1 MTDFASRLRSSVDR
15 YRMDVAVDDD
25 DLIHLLAA
33 MAASHRL
40 DDRRTYPGHV
50 TTSAIVVTA
59 DLAAVLLV
67 HHRALDRWLQPG
79 GHWEPAATFWA
90 SALREAEE
98 ETGVEGAILH
108 PWHGGRDV
116 PIDIDTHA
124 IPLRVER
131 AEPSHWHHDLRFA
144 FVADAGAPLRPAL
157 GEVIQA
163 AWQPFEM
170 LATICPR
177 VHARLLATGPSG
189 K

>member
-1 MTDFASRLRSSVDR
+1 MRDFAAGLRSCVDR
-15 YRMDVAVDDD
+15 YRVDIAQNDN

-40 DDRRTYPGHV
+40 DDRRTHPGHV
-50 TTSAIVVTA
+50 TTSAIVVTP
-59 DLAAVLLV
+59 DLNAVLLI

-90 SALREAEE
+90 SALREAQE
-98 ETGVEGAILH
+98 ETGIEGAVLH
-108 PWHGGRDV
+108 PWHGGRDI

-144 FVADAGAPLRPAL
+144 FVADAALPLRPAQD
-157 GEVIQA
+157 EVVRA
-163 AWQPFEM
+163 AWKPFAK
-170 LATICPR
+170 LAEICPR
-177 VHARLLATGPSG
+177 VHDRLLASQA
-189 K
+189 

>member
-1 MTDFASRLRSSVDR
+1 MTDFATRLRSSVDR
-15 YRMDVAVDDD
+15 YRMDVAADDD

-40 DDRRTYPGHV
+40 DDRKTYPGHV
-50 TTSAIVVTA
+50 TTSAIVVTH
-59 DLAAVLLV
+59 DLSAVLLI
-67 HHRALDRWLQPG
+67 HHRVLDRWLQPG

-98 ETGVEGAILH
+98 ETGVEGAVLH

-124 IPLRVER
+124 IPVRVER
-131 AEPSHWHHDLRFA
+131 SEPSHWHHDLRFV
-144 FVADAGAPLRPAL
+144 FVADADRPLRPAI
-157 GEVIQA
+157 GEVSEA
-163 AWQPFEM
+163 AWQPFGM

-177 VHARLLATGPSG
+177 VHARLLPTKP
-189 K
+189 

>member
-40 DDRRTYPGHV
+40 EDRRTYPGHV

-98 ETGVEGAILH
+98 ETGVEGASLH